1 MTTKA
6 LSSTG
11 LAVRQLGLFAF
22 AAVAGLAAL
31 MWGLN
36 LLANLTASA
45 SGANSAVD
53 AANNAITVLLRE
65 EPPQLDSTRSTDQ
78 VSGVVLGHVMEGLLR
93 YDENNA
99 LVPGMAESWRIDTEG
114 ALFQLRGGRP
124 LERRASPSPPMTSC
138 SLGAWCWTR
147 TTPPNTPSFCTQ

>member
-1 MTTKA
+1 MTSNTI
-6 LSSTG
+6 SSTS

-65 EPPQLDSTRSTDQ
+65 EPPQLDSTP
-78 VSGVVLGHVMEGLLR
+78 LH
-93 YDENNA
+93 
-99 LVPGMAESWRIDTEG
+99 
-114 ALFQLRGGRP
+114 RP
-124 LERRASPSPPMTSC
+124 SERRRPWPRHGGSAA
-138 SLGAWCWTR
+138 L
-147 TTPPNTPSFCTQ
+147 

>member
-1 MTTKA
+1 M
-6 LSSTG
+6 
-11 LAVRQLGLFAF
+11 RQLGLFAF

-65 EPPQLDSTRSTDQ
+65 EPQQLALSHSQCIQGAAPKKYQSTGRSHHPHPGFLAAPITPQ
-78 VSGVVLGHVMEGLLR
+78 H
-93 YDENNA
+93 
-99 LVPGMAESWRIDTEG
+99 
-114 ALFQLRGGRP
+114 QLSNPCQGTGGP
-124 LERRASPSPPMTSC
+124 Y
-138 SLGAWCWTR
+138 GGIQYFH
-147 TTPPNTPSFCTQ
+147 N